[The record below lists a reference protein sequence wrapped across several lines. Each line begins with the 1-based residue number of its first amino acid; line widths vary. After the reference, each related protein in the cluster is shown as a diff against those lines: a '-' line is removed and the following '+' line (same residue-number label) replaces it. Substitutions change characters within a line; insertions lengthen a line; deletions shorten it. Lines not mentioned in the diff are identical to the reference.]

1 MKKILNRLLSRMV
14 ITCFLVVVQ
23 LAIMILGVV
32 FLQDRYI
39 YISGAL
45 KLLSVIVV
53 MYLITKD
60 TNPMVKMAWM
70 VPILI
75 FPVLGGLMYVL
86 YGHVLIPKKLRKN
99 FLRVLQQEV
108 YENVKGDNWVPA
120 ENLKSEPTY
129 RICNYMENV
138 AEAPL
143 YKHTSVKYYAIGDDV
158 MDDLIRDLES
168 AEKYIFIP
176 YLRY

>member
-108 YENVKGDNWVPA
+108 YENVKGDNWGPSGEFKVGA
-120 ENLKSEPTY
+120 
-129 RICNYMENV
+129 
-138 AEAPL
+138 
-143 YKHTSVKYYAIGDDV
+143 
-158 MDDLIRDLES
+158 
-168 AEKYIFIP
+168 YIQDM
-176 YLRY
+176 

>member
-108 YENVKGDNWVPA
+108 YELSLIHISD
-120 ENLKSEPTY
+120 PT
-129 RICNYMENV
+129 R
-138 AEAPL
+138 L
-143 YKHTSVKYYAIGDDV
+143 G
-158 MDDLIRDLES
+158 
-168 AEKYIFIP
+168 FISKADF
-176 YLRY
+176 

>member
-70 VPILI
+70 VPTHI
-75 FPVLGGLMYVL
+75 PGAGRSYVCAL
-86 YGHVLIPKKLRKN
+86 WTCA
-99 FLRVLQQEV
+99 
-108 YENVKGDNWVPA
+108 D
-120 ENLKSEPTY
+120 T
-129 RICNYMENV
+129 
-138 AEAPL
+138 
-143 YKHTSVKYYAIGDDV
+143 
-158 MDDLIRDLES
+158 
-168 AEKYIFIP
+168 
-176 YLRY
+176 

>member
-86 YGHVLIPKKLRKN
+86 YGHVLIPKTQKE
-99 FLRVLQQEV
+99 FSA
-108 YENVKGDNWVPA
+108 GSPA
-120 ENLKSEPTY
+120 GG
-129 RICNYMENV
+129 I
-138 AEAPL
+138 
-143 YKHTSVKYYAIGDDV
+143 
-158 MDDLIRDLES
+158 
-168 AEKYIFIP
+168 
-176 YLRY
+176 

>member
-53 MYLITKD
+53 F
-60 TNPMVKMAWM
+60 
-70 VPILI
+70 IL
-75 FPVLGGLMYVL
+75 
-86 YGHVLIPKKLRKN
+86 
-99 FLRVLQQEV
+99 
-108 YENVKGDNWVPA
+108 
-120 ENLKSEPTY
+120 
-129 RICNYMENV
+129 
-138 AEAPL
+138 
-143 YKHTSVKYYAIGDDV
+143 
-158 MDDLIRDLES
+158 
-168 AEKYIFIP
+168 
-176 YLRY
+176 

>member
-86 YGHVLIPKKLRKN
+86 YGHVLIPKKFRKN

-108 YENVKGDNWVPA
+108 DMRTLRVTIGFRRSE
-120 ENLKSEPTY
+120 LKSESTY

-158 MDDLIRDLES
+158 MEDTHQR
-168 AEKYIFIP
+168 P
-176 YLRY
+176 

>member
-129 RICNYMENV
+129 
-138 AEAPL
+138 
-143 YKHTSVKYYAIGDDV
+143 GD
-158 MDDLIRDLES
+158 M
-168 AEKYIFIP
+168 
-176 YLRY
+176 

>member
-53 MYLITKD
+53 DGMDGAD
-60 TNPMVKMAWM
+60 THIPGA
-70 VPILI
+70 
-75 FPVLGGLMYVL
+75 GRS
-86 YGHVLIPKKLRKN
+86 HVCALWTCA
-99 FLRVLQQEV
+99 
-108 YENVKGDNWVPA
+108 D
-120 ENLKSEPTY
+120 T
-129 RICNYMENV
+129 
-138 AEAPL
+138 
-143 YKHTSVKYYAIGDDV
+143 
-158 MDDLIRDLES
+158 
-168 AEKYIFIP
+168 
-176 YLRY
+176 

>member
-99 FLRVLQQEV
+99 FLQ
-108 YENVKGDNWVPA
+108 
-120 ENLKSEPTY
+120 
-129 RICNYMENV
+129 
-138 AEAPL
+138 
-143 YKHTSVKYYAIGDDV
+143 IGRAHV
-158 MDDLIRDLES
+158 
-168 AEKYIFIP
+168 
-176 YLRY
+176 

>member
-108 YENVKGDNWVPA
+108 YENVKLRVRRTERQMSSRRRSIA
-120 ENLKSEPTY
+120 MEPY
-129 RICNYMENV
+129 SCRESHFHI
-138 AEAPL
+138 
-143 YKHTSVKYYAIGDDV
+143 TSA
-158 MDDLIRDLES
+158 
-168 AEKYIFIP
+168 
-176 YLRY
+176 